1 MAKSRTLKDVARE
14 AGVSAS
20 TVSRVISGLPV
31 KKSTRQRVEAI
42 IASTGY
48 SPNLAARSLKTRST
62 QTIVCAIRGLL
73 SPAMSPFLRGV
84 EQTVRAAGYRLVL
97 MGIEE
102 DAASQREALMRLS
115 GDGLDGLI
123 FAGAPDHTQEI
134 NEVITKLSLPA
145 IVVDREPT
153 HSVDTINVGHEQGMR
168 MAVEHLHALGHEHIA
183 LITGSSLIRPGQARI
198 RGFLD
203 AAQACFGGDSRV
215 LVLDDCNEPEAAFV
229 VVSGLLASPKRPSA
243 LIAGGMTL
251 LPGVLQAIRAQG
263 LRVGKDVSVIAGC
276 DTDLAALFDPAI
288 TAIRWDLTQWGAL
301 SAQMLL
307 KRIQNPDMKD
317 AQHVLLPVDLVCRQS
332 CASLRTV

>member
-1 MAKSRTLKDVARE
+1 MAGQRTLKDVARE

-20 TVSRVISGLPV
+20 TVSRVIHRLPV
-31 KKSTRQRVEAI
+31 KEATRLRVESV
-42 IASTGY
+42 IAASGY

-102 DAASQREALMRLS
+102 DAVSQREALMRLS

-123 FAGAPDHTQEI
+123 FAGAPDYTHQI
-134 NEVITKLSLPA
+134 NEVIAKLSLPA

-153 HSVDTINVGHEQGMR
+153 HNVDTINVGHEQGMR
-168 MAVEHLHALGHEHIA
+168 MAVEHLHALRHQRIA

-198 RGFLD
+198 KGFRE
-203 AAQACFGGDSRV
+203 AALICFGDADQV
-215 LVLDDCNEPEAAFV
+215 VVHENCNESEAAFV
-229 VVSGLLASPKRPSA
+229 VASGLLASPVSERPTA
-243 LIAGGMTL
+243 IIAGGLTL

-263 LRVGKDVSVIAGC
+263 LRVGEDVSVVAGC
-276 DTDLAALFDPAI
+276 DSDLAVLTTPSI
-288 TAIRWDLTQWGAL
+288 TAIRWDLKQWGAL

-307 KRIQNPDMKD
+307 KRIQHPDMKD
-317 AQHVLLPVDLVCRQS
+317 VQHVLLPVDLICRQS
-332 CASLRTV
+332 CASL